1 VAIVQLQEF
10 ARAAR
15 VGKGKAA
22 SNVQPRKDAS
32 MELVLVL
39 ETACASQVGEVHFV
53 IRQNA
58 SSALREIVLS
68 QASAAVGLDGLGRGV
83 TSVWPILAA

>member
-1 VAIVQLQEF
+1 MLQRQEDVAIVQLQEF

-32 MELVLVL
+32 ELIIYW
-39 ETACASQVGEVHFV
+39 TW
-53 IRQNA
+53 
-58 SSALREIVLS
+58 
-68 QASAAVGLDGLGRGV
+68 
-83 TSVWPILAA
+83 TK